1 MLLPKDI
8 FVQKCYYRTT
18 RVFILGTLSSTI
30 TIFLKTQQVVQRLQS
45 KLFIFYTKLC
55 FPEKLP
61 PQLYCKKKKISKNK
75 CS

>member
-8 FVQKCYYRTT
+8 FVSKCYMYYRTT
-18 RVFILGTLSSTI
+18 RVFILGTLSATI
-30 TIFLKTQQVVQRLQS
+30 TIFLKTQQAVQRLQS

-61 PQLYCKKKKISKNK
+61 PQLYCKENLKK
-75 CS
+75 

>member
-30 TIFLKTQQVVQRLQS
+30 FTIDLKTQQVVQKLQS

-61 PQLYCKKKKISKNK
+61 PQLYCKENLKK
-75 CS
+75 